1 MKLYDQIL
9 QKCADHD
16 SNDRF
21 LDETFTDIGVGTVDE
36 EQLSTTDGKPRS
48 IESKHDETTRLDSDV
63 RKVAVAR
70 ELMPIG
76 VWSLQRT
83 LASEFLVDLNTRVE
97 NVGVAWATYIE
108 KHRGDETPFTRVSAN
123 DLTQCDPDA
132 LAGAATHSES
142 VAVSKYQLTSNA
154 QPKRTADTTCQVS
167 SNTTKSK
174 VYQTDLEIGAL
185 FILPYQEL
193 LVTFKL
199 ITPLA
204 HLDRCTG
211 VSYNWLHARQSHVLP
226 ARNRFQRYQRL
237 HTSDGDK
244 AQDLAER
251 ILHHDYSADPKCAV
265 LTLRCRC
272 SEHRVHHVITFGMSL
287 FQDFISGQIR
297 FALSLKGPGH
307 CSKFKKVLWEREAR

>member
-1 MKLYDQIL
+1 M
-9 QKCADHD
+9 
-16 SNDRF
+16 S
-21 LDETFTDIGVGTVDE
+21 
-36 EQLSTTDGKPRS
+36 
-48 IESKHDETTRLDSDV
+48 
-63 RKVAVAR
+63 
-70 ELMPIG
+70 IG

-83 LASEFLVDLNTRVE
+83 LAKEFLESLCTRVE
-97 NVGVAWATYIE
+97 NVGGTCATYIE
-108 KHRGDETPFTRVSAN
+108 KHRGDETPFARVSAN
-123 DLTQCDPDA
+123 DLTQFDPDA
-132 LAGAATHSES
+132 LAGEASLSES
-142 VAVSKYQLTSNA
+142 VAISNDQLTSNA

-185 FILPYQEL
+185 FILPSQEL

-265 LTLRCRC
+265 STLRGRC
-272 SEHRVHHVITFGMSL
+272 SVHRVYHVITFGMAL
-287 FQDFISGQIR
+287 FSKT
-297 FALSLKGPGH
+297 LSVGKLD
-307 CSKFKKVLWEREAR
+307 LR